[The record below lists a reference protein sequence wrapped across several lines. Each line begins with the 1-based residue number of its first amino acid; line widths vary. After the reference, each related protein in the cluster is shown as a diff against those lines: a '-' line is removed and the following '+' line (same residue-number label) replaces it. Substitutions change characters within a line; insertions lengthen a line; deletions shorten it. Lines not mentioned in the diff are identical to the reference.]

1 MKVDSVSERN
11 VYREKKSVLCTNK
24 REREYVVNTFC
35 MEHFVKKEANH
46 RIGSMANQL
55 EN

>member
-24 REREYVVNTFC
+24 RERE
-35 MEHFVKKEANH
+35 
-46 RIGSMANQL
+46 SM
-55 EN
+55 

>member
-1 MKVDSVSERN
+1 MFCVRIRKRESE
-11 VYREKKSVLCTNK
+11 

-35 MEHFVKKEANH
+35 MEHFVKKESNH
-46 RIGSMANQL
+46 RIGSVANQL